1 MTTSRFGFK
10 VGEKL
15 VYPNHG
21 VTVVEQIG
29 ESPIMEP
36 GDTFYHLRMI
46 GNNSRLMVPIRNTDR
61 VGLRRL
67 YQQKEIRSLFSLL
80 EERVQKSHTD
90 WKGRYREN
98 LARMKT
104 GRLEDVAA
112 VLKNLNEVSKKKSLS
127 FREKKMYDRAKYL
140 IVSEVAIVK
149 GIPEPEAEV
158 EVFPAVSGERFVKKP
173 RAHQRRFLDTG
184 VRGGQVGGRA
194 DDARHGTVPG
204 PGHIGNVDDGT
215 AR

>member
-1 MTTSRFGFK
+1 MSTAKFSFK

-29 ESPIMEP
+29 ESPIM
-36 GDTFYHLRMI
+36 GLSDSYYHLRLI
-46 GNNSRLMVPIRNTDR
+46 GNNSRLMVPIQNTDR

-67 YQQKEIRSLFSLL
+67 YQQKEIKSLFSLL
-80 EERVQKSHTD
+80 EQRVAKAHTD

-98 LARMKT
+98 LEKMKT
-104 GRLEDVAA
+104 GRLEDVAE

-140 IVSEVAIVK
+140 LVSEVAIVK
-149 GIPEPEAEV
+149 GIPEAEAEKLIQKSL
-158 EVFPAVSGERFVKKP
+158 EKSLAG
-173 RAHQRRFLDTG
+173 A
-184 VRGGQVGGRA
+184 
-194 DDARHGTVPG
+194 
-204 PGHIGNVDDGT
+204 GH
-215 AR
+215 

>member
-1 MTTSRFGFK
+1 MKLSFK

-29 ESPIMEP
+29 ESPIMGA
-36 GDTFYHLRMI
+36 GDTYYHLRLLA
-46 GNNSRLMVPIRNTDR
+46 NNSRLMVPIRNTDR

-67 YQQKEIRSLFSLL
+67 YQQKEIKGLISLL
-80 EERVQKSHTD
+80 EERVAKSHTD

-98 LARMKT
+98 LEKMKT
-104 GRLEDVAA
+104 GRLEDVAE

-140 IVSEVAIVK
+140 LVSEVAIVK
-149 GIPEPEAEV
+149 DMPEKEAEAMI
-158 EVFPAVSGERFVKKP
+158 EKLLTKSLVS
-173 RAHQRRFLDTG
+173 H
-184 VRGGQVGGRA
+184 
-194 DDARHGTVPG
+194 
-204 PGHIGNVDDGT
+204 
-215 AR
+215 

>member
-1 MTTSRFGFK
+1 MFDQKGLQDVESLSLLFRQKIRKEPSLSNTKLGFK

-29 ESPIMEP
+29 SSPIM
-36 GDTFYHLRMI
+36 GADDTYYHLRML
-46 GNNSRLMVPIRNTDR
+46 GNNSRLMVPTQNTDR

-80 EERVQKSHTD
+80 EERVAKSHTD

-98 LARMKT
+98 LEKMKT
-104 GRLEDVAA
+104 GRLEDVAE

-149 GIPEPEAEV
+149 GIPDTEAEKLI
-158 EVFPAVSGERFVKKP
+158 A
-173 RAHQRRFLDTG
+173 RALEKSL
-184 VRGGQVGGRA
+184 
-194 DDARHGTVPG
+194 
-204 PGHIGNVDDGT
+204 GH
-215 AR
+215 

>member
-1 MTTSRFGFK
+1 MKLGFK

-29 ESPIMEP
+29 TSPIF
-36 GDTFYHLRMI
+36 GTDDTYYHLRLLA
-46 GNNSRLMVPIRNTDR
+46 NNSRLMVPIMNGDR

-67 YQQKEIRSLFSLL
+67 YQQKEIKGLIGLI
-80 EERVQKSHTD
+80 EEHVQKSHTD

-98 LARMKT
+98 LEKMKT
-104 GRLEDVAA
+104 GRLEDVAS

-149 GIPEPEAEV
+149 NIPELEAEKLI
-158 EVFPAVSGERFVKKP
+158 EKS
-173 RAHQRRFLDTG
+173 LDKSLG
-184 VRGGQVGGRA
+184 IGG
-194 DDARHGTVPG
+194 
-204 PGHIGNVDDGT
+204 GH
-215 AR
+215 

>member
-1 MTTSRFGFK
+1 MSSMKLSFK

-21 VTVVEQIG
+21 VTVVEQIA
-29 ESPIMEP
+29 ESPLF
-36 GDTFYHLRMI
+36 GTDDTFYHLRLLA
-46 GNNSRLMVPIRNTDR
+46 NNSRLMVPIANTDR

-67 YQQKEIRSLFSLL
+67 YQQKEIKGLLSLL
-80 EERVQKSHTD
+80 EERVKKAHTD

-98 LARMKT
+98 LEKMKT
-104 GRLEDVAA
+104 GRLEDVAE

-149 GIPEPEAEV
+149 GITEIDAEKV
-158 EVFPAVSGERFVKKP
+158 IEKA
-173 RAHQRRFLDTG
+173 LD
-184 VRGGQVGGRA
+184 RSLGG
-194 DDARHGTVPG
+194 H
-204 PGHIGNVDDGT
+204 
-215 AR
+215 

>member
-1 MTTSRFGFK
+1 MKLSFK

-21 VTVVEQIG
+21 VTVVENIG
-29 ESPIMEP
+29 ASPVF
-36 GDTFYHLRMI
+36 GTDDTYYHLRLLA
-46 GNNSRLMVPIRNTDR
+46 NNSRLMVPIGNTDR

-67 YQQKEIRSLFSLL
+67 YQQKEIKGLLSLL

-98 LARMKT
+98 LEKMKT
-104 GRLEDVAA
+104 GRLEDVAD
-112 VLKNLNEVSKKKSLS
+112 VLKNLSEVAKRKSLS

-149 GIPEPEAEV
+149 GIPEMEAEKLI
-158 EVFPAVSGERFVKKP
+158 EKSIDKSLGLA
-173 RAHQRRFLDTG
+173 
-184 VRGGQVGGRA
+184 
-194 DDARHGTVPG
+194 
-204 PGHIGNVDDGT
+204 GH
-215 AR
+215 